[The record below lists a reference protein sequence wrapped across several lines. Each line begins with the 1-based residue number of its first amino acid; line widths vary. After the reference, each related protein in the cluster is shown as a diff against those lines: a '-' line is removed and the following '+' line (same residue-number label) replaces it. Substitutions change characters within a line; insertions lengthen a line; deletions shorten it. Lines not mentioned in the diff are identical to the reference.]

1 MIISMLYTEAITQ
14 IINARLKQPRVT
26 ASTIC
31 IIAKELSCP
40 RVLTYLATHTLTNT
54 MEITSQSNTY
64 KNNAPMTSSQIIQS
78 KVPVGAVILIDPPP
92 LLSLQAN
99 PCQAPLRILQR
110 YIEPLHSPS
119 AYQRCILPI
128 STPSIALRLW
138 QRCYQEHQQA
148 EGEGDGMSLMKTS
161 ILHLMKSCYPDPDTP
176 SSQDTNN
183 TSLQENNNEA
193 AFVQDS
199 TTTMTI
205 TTAVAPATIETTT
218 MASTTATTTTTT
230 TTDTRTDTSI
240 QPEERIDEEKRPVKS
255 TPYSSQMTQSNPAR
269 SSVKLGELILAEELR
284 LLELDEYIGMM
295 HTFTPSWH
303 YRLLPS

>member
-1 MIISMLYTEAITQ
+1 MLYTEAITQ

-54 MEITSQSNTY
+54 MEISSQSNTY
-64 KNNAPMTSSQIIQS
+64 KNNASISSSQIVQS
-78 KVPVGAVILIDPPP
+78 KVPMGAVILIDPPP

-99 PCQAPLRILQR
+99 PIQGPLRILQR

-119 AYQRCILPI
+119 AYQRCLLPT
-128 STPSIALRLW
+128 STPSTALRLW
-138 QRCYQEHQQA
+138 QRCYQEYQQA

-161 ILHLMKSCYPDPDTP
+161 ILLLMKSCYPDPDTP

-183 TSLQENNNEA
+183 TSLQVNNNET

-199 TTTMTI
+199 TTSTI

-218 MASTTATTTTTT
+218 MATTTTTT
-230 TTDTRTDTSI
+230 ITTTTRLDTITDTSI
-240 QPEERIDEEKRPVKS
+240 QSGEIIDEEKRPVKS
-255 TPYSSQMTQSNPAR
+255 TAYSSQMTQSNPAR
-269 SSVKLGELILAEELR
+269 SSVKLEELILAEELR
-284 LLELDEYIGMM
+284 LLQLDEYIGVV